1 MEGKQLGFDDYEQ
14 STAKKQTNRKKFFA
28 KMEQVVPW
36 QPLIDLI
43 VPFYPKRGFKGASA
57 DGAVGGVVRAT
68 STGRQALQLCL
79 QALPKPVLYQ
89 GAEII
94 DEIIVG
100 APDGAHAI
108 ALAAHQ
114 SGTLQLAQLTA
125 DVGLGEAGGFDQAGD
140 IHGAAVLELTEQLQA
155 SRLAQQAEELAE
167 FLQQLRTGH
176 RTGGTHGEWCMTM
189 KALCVIWALTGRATS
204 PPAELDAYW
213 FVNMLIHS

>member
-1 MEGKQLGFDDYEQ
+1 MGGKQLGFDDYEQ
-14 STAKKQTNRKKFFA
+14 STAKKHTKRKKFLA
-28 KMEQVVPW
+28 RMEQVVPC

-68 STGRQALQLCL
+68 STGRQALQLRL
-79 QALPKPVLYQ
+79 QALPKPVLHQ
-89 GAEII
+89 VAEII
-94 DEIIVG
+94 DEIVVG

-114 SGTLQLAQLTA
+114 AGPLQLAQLTA
-125 DVGLGEAGGFDQAGD
+125 DVGLGEPGGLDQTGD

-155 SRLAQQAEELAE
+155 RRLTEQPEELAV

-176 RTGGTHGEWCMTM
+176 RTCGTHAEWCMTM
-189 KALCVIWALTGRATS
+189 KALCVL
-204 PPAELDAYW
+204 
-213 FVNMLIHS
+213 